1 MRTIFDHIER
11 VKGQPHHVR
20 KQVAL
25 TSAGGIAL
33 VIGLAWFGISLQS
46 GVYAIHGSNFAVSTG
61 AEAAPASA
69 SAGQTSQLAGA
80 AAALDDSSKGPARIV
95 IVDAAS
101 SSAASNTSAEQTTI
115 PF

>member
-25 TSAGGIAL
+25 TSAGGIAVFIAL
-33 VIGLAWFGISLQS
+33 VWFGISLDS
-46 GVYAIHGSNFAVSTG
+46 GAYAIKGSNFAVSTG
-61 AEAAPASA
+61 AEAAPAA
-69 SAGQTSQLAGA
+69 ADAAQTSQLAGA
-80 AAALDDSSKGPARIV
+80 AAALHTDTGPARIV
-95 IVDAAS
+95 IVNAS
-101 SSAASNTSAEQTTI
+101 SSGAASVTPSEQTTI